1 MRDLT
6 GMVTSVQADL
16 ARLPRVLDALLGDL
30 EAVAWRERPA
40 PTEWSPLEIVC
51 HLRDEEA
58 EDFGARLRV
67 VVEGGTRFAAIDPE
81 RWVEQR
87 AYRDTD
93 PRAALATLAERR
105 AANLAFLDGVP
116 PDRLRHAVT
125 HARLGTLSGLDL
137 LAAWVRGWGP
147 DAGRRCARSTRGR
160 SPMEKAPY
168 NSRMS
173 QGEDRYHAER
183 ARIEQGHVK
192 YRDKLRAEGK
202 LFVRDRLKLL
212 LDPGS
217 EFQEDWLFAR
227 NQEADTPADGVVTG
241 VGKVGG
247 RTVCLMANDY
257 TVKAGSWGEKTVL
270 KIVRIQE
277 KAARLRVPMLY
288 LVDAAGGR
296 ISEQIKIF
304 PGRFH
309 AGRIFYNEVQLSG
322 VVPQICILFGPSPA
336 GSAYLPA
343 LTDLVIM
350 VDGKASLYVGSPR
363 MVEMAIGEKTTLEEL
378 GGARMHCTVSGC
390 GDVLATSDE
399 EAIELAKRYLS
410 YMPGSYREPPAR
422 AAAAEPKPG
431 RSIDEIVPY
440 DQRKWFDMYEVIDR
454 VIDAGS
460 WFEVKKLFA
469 AEVIV
474 GLARI
479 DGRAVGIVANQPK
492 VKGGVLMVDSSD
504 KAARFIWLCN
514 AFNIPL
520 VYLADVAGF
529 MVGSKVE
536 REGIIR
542 HGAKMVFATS
552 QATVP
557 KISVIVRK
565 CYGAGLYAMCGPAF
579 EPDATLALPQGQIAI
594 MGPEPA
600 VNAVYYNKIMEL
612 PESERAA
619 YVKAKRDEYA
629 QDVDVYKLASEMLID
644 DIVPGASLRAELVK
658 RLAYAESKV
667 HEFPQRRNGVFPV

>member
-1 MRDLT
+1 
-6 GMVTSVQADL
+6 
-16 ARLPRVLDALLGDL
+16 
-30 EAVAWRERPA
+30 
-40 PTEWSPLEIVC
+40 
-51 HLRDEEA
+51 
-58 EDFGARLRV
+58 
-67 VVEGGTRFAAIDPE
+67 
-81 RWVEQR
+81 
-87 AYRDTD
+87 
-93 PRAALATLAERR
+93 
-105 AANLAFLDGVP
+105 
-116 PDRLRHAVT
+116 
-125 HARLGTLSGLDL
+125 
-137 LAAWVRGWGP
+137 
-147 DAGRRCARSTRGR
+147 
-160 SPMEKAPY
+160 
-168 NSRMS
+168 MS
-173 QGEDRYHAER
+173 QGEDRYHQER
-183 ARIEQGHVK
+183 ARIEQGHAR

-241 VGKVGG
+241 VGRVGG
-247 RTVCLMANDY
+247 RTVCIMANDY

-277 KAARLRVPMLY
+277 KAARLGVPMLY

-343 LTDLVIM
+343 LTDVVIM

-363 MVEMAIGEKTTLEEL
+363 MVEMAIGEKTTLEAL
-378 GGARMHCTVSGC
+378 GGARMHCEVSGC
-390 GDVLATSDE
+390 GDVLAASDE
-399 EAIELAKRYLS
+399 DAIELAK
-410 YMPGSYREPPAR
+410 
-422 AAAAEPKPG
+422 K
-431 RSIDEIVPY
+431 
-440 DQRKWFDMYEVIDR
+440 
-454 VIDAGS
+454 
-460 WFEVKKLFA
+460 
-469 AEVIV
+469 
-474 GLARI
+474 
-479 DGRAVGIVANQPK
+479 
-492 VKGGVLMVDSSD
+492 
-504 KAARFIWLCN
+504 
-514 AFNIPL
+514 
-520 VYLADVAGF
+520 YLADVAGF
-529 MVGSKVE
+529 MVGTKVE

-579 EPDATLALPQGQIAI
+579 EPDATLSLPQGQIAI

-600 VNAVYYNKIMEL
+600 INAVYYNKIMEL

-629 QDVDVYKLASEMLID
+629 QDVDVYKLASEMLVD

-667 HEFPQRRNGVFPV
+667 HEFPQRRNGLFPV

>member
-1 MRDLT
+1 MSEGEERYY
-6 GMVTSVQADL
+6 
-16 ARLPRVLDALLGDL
+16 
-30 EAVAWRERPA
+30 RER
-40 PTEWSPLEIVC
+40 
-51 HLRDEEA
+51 R
-58 EDFGARLRV
+58 
-67 VVEGGTRFAAIDPE
+67 
-81 RWVEQR
+81 
-87 AYRDTD
+87 
-93 PRAALATLAERR
+93 
-105 AANLAFLDGVP
+105 
-116 PDRLRHAVT
+116 
-125 HARLGTLSGLDL
+125 
-137 LAAWVRGWGP
+137 
-147 DAGRRCARSTRGR
+147 
-160 SPMEKAPY
+160 
-168 NSRMS
+168 
-173 QGEDRYHAER
+173 
-183 ARIEQGHVK
+183 RIEQGHVK

-212 LDPGS
+212 LDPGT

-227 NQEADTPADGVVTG
+227 NQEAETPADGVVTG
-241 VGKVGG
+241 VGTVAG
-247 RTVCLMANDY
+247 RPVCIMANDY

-304 PGRFH
+304 PGRLH
-309 AGRIFYNEVQLSG
+309 AGRSFYNEVQLSG
-322 VVPQICILFGPSPA
+322 VVPQVCILFGPSPA

-390 GDVLATSDE
+390 GDVLAGSDE
-399 EAIELAKRYLS
+399 EAIELARRYLG
-410 YMPGSYREPPAR
+410 YMPQSYRERPA
-422 AAAAEPKPG
+422 AGEAAEPKPG
-431 RSIDEIVPY
+431 RSIEEIVPY
-440 DQRKWFDMYEVIDR
+440 DQRKYFDMYEVIDR

-460 WFEVKKLFA
+460 WFEVKRLFA
-469 AEVIV
+469 AEIIV

-479 DGRAVGIVANQPK
+479 GGRTVGIVANQPK
-492 VKGGVLMVDSSD
+492 VKGGVLFVDSSD
-504 KAARFIWLCN
+504 KAAKFIWLCN
-514 AFNIPL
+514 AFNVPL

-529 MVGSKVE
+529 MVGTKVE

-557 KISVIVRK
+557 KISVVVRK

-579 EPDATLALPQGQIAI
+579 EPDAALSLPQGQIAI

-612 PESERAA
+612 PEAERAA
-619 YVKAKRDEYA
+619 YVRGKREEYA
-629 QDVDVYKLASEMLID
+629 ADVDVYKLASEMLVD
-644 DIVPGASLRAELVK
+644 DIVPGSALRAELIK
-658 RLAYAESKV
+658 RLTYAETKV
-667 HEFPQRRNGVFPV
+667 HEFPARRNPVLPV

>member
-1 MRDLT
+1 
-6 GMVTSVQADL
+6 
-16 ARLPRVLDALLGDL
+16 
-30 EAVAWRERPA
+30 
-40 PTEWSPLEIVC
+40 
-51 HLRDEEA
+51 
-58 EDFGARLRV
+58 
-67 VVEGGTRFAAIDPE
+67 
-81 RWVEQR
+81 
-87 AYRDTD
+87 
-93 PRAALATLAERR
+93 
-105 AANLAFLDGVP
+105 
-116 PDRLRHAVT
+116 
-125 HARLGTLSGLDL
+125 
-137 LAAWVRGWGP
+137 
-147 DAGRRCARSTRGR
+147 
-160 SPMEKAPY
+160 
-168 NSRMS
+168 MS
-173 QGEDRYHAER
+173 QGEDRYHQER
-183 ARIEQGHVK
+183 ARIEQGHTK

-217 EFQEDWLFAR
+217 EFQEDFLFAR
-227 NQEADTPADGVVTG
+227 SNEADTPADGVVTG
-241 VGKVGG
+241 VGRVGG
-247 RTVCLMANDY
+247 RTVCIMANDY

-277 KAARLRVPMLY
+277 KAARLGVPMLY

-350 VDGKASLYVGSPR
+350 VEGKASLYVGSPR

-378 GGARMHCTVSGC
+378 GGARMHCEVSGC
-390 GDVLATSDE
+390 GDVLAASDE

-410 YMPGSYREPPAR
+410 YMPGSFRETPAR
-422 AAAAEPKPG
+422 ATAAEPKPG
-431 RSIDEIVPY
+431 RPIDEIVPY

-454 VIDAGS
+454 VVDAGS
-460 WFEVKKLFA
+460 WFEIKKLFA
-469 AEVIV
+469 GEIIV

-479 DGRAVGIVANQPK
+479 GGRVTGIVANQPK

-520 VYLADVAGF
+520 VYLADIAGF
-529 MVGSKVE
+529 MVGTKVE
-536 REGIIR
+536 RQGIIR

-579 EPDATLALPQGQIAI
+579 EPDATIALPQGQIAI

-644 DIVPGASLRAELVK
+644 DIVPGSALRDELVK
-658 RLAYAESKV
+658 RLTYAETKA
-667 HEFPQRRNGVFPV
+667 HEFPPRRNGVFPV

>member
-1 MRDLT
+1 
-6 GMVTSVQADL
+6 
-16 ARLPRVLDALLGDL
+16 
-30 EAVAWRERPA
+30 
-40 PTEWSPLEIVC
+40 
-51 HLRDEEA
+51 
-58 EDFGARLRV
+58 
-67 VVEGGTRFAAIDPE
+67 
-81 RWVEQR
+81 
-87 AYRDTD
+87 
-93 PRAALATLAERR
+93 
-105 AANLAFLDGVP
+105 
-116 PDRLRHAVT
+116 
-125 HARLGTLSGLDL
+125 
-137 LAAWVRGWGP
+137 
-147 DAGRRCARSTRGR
+147 
-160 SPMEKAPY
+160 
-168 NSRMS
+168 
-173 QGEDRYHAER
+173 
-183 ARIEQGHVK
+183 
-192 YRDKLRAEGK
+192 
-202 LFVRDRLKLL
+202 
-212 LDPGS
+212 
-217 EFQEDWLFAR
+217 
-227 NQEADTPADGVVTG
+227 
-241 VGKVGG
+241 
-247 RTVCLMANDY
+247 
-257 TVKAGSWGEKTVL
+257 
-270 KIVRIQE
+270 
-277 KAARLRVPMLY
+277 AARLRVPMLY

-322 VVPQICILFGPSPA
+322 VVPQVCILFGPSPA

-399 EAIELAKRYLS
+399 EAIELAKRYLA
-410 YMPGSYREPPAR
+410 YMPGSFRETPAR
-422 AAAAEPKPG
+422 ATAAEPKPG

-454 VIDAGS
+454 VIDTGS
-460 WFEVKKLFA
+460 WFEVKRLFA
-469 AEVIV
+469 QEVIV

-479 DGRAVGIVANQPK
+479 DGRPVGIVANQPK

-579 EPDATLALPQGQIAI
+579 EPDATLSLPQGQIAI

-629 QDVDVYKLASEMLID
+629 QDVDVYKLASEMLVD

-658 RLAYAESKV
+658 RLAYAESKA

>member
-1 MRDLT
+1 
-6 GMVTSVQADL
+6 V
-16 ARLPRVLDALLGDL
+16 
-30 EAVAWRERPA
+30 
-40 PTEWSPLEIVC
+40 
-51 HLRDEEA
+51 
-58 EDFGARLRV
+58 
-67 VVEGGTRFAAIDPE
+67 
-81 RWVEQR
+81 
-87 AYRDTD
+87 
-93 PRAALATLAERR
+93 
-105 AANLAFLDGVP
+105 
-116 PDRLRHAVT
+116 
-125 HARLGTLSGLDL
+125 
-137 LAAWVRGWGP
+137 
-147 DAGRRCARSTRGR
+147 
-160 SPMEKAPY
+160 
-168 NSRMS
+168 S
-173 QGEDRYHAER
+173 QGEQRYHEER
-183 ARIEQGHVK
+183 SRVEQGHVK
-192 YRDKLRAEGK
+192 YREKLRAEGK

-212 LDPGS
+212 LDPGT

-227 NQEADTPADGVVTG
+227 NQEAETPADGVVTG
-241 VGKVGG
+241 VGTVGG
-247 RTVCLMANDY
+247 RSVCIMANDY

-322 VVPQICILFGPSPA
+322 VVPQVCILFGPSPA

-363 MVEMAIGEKTTLEEL
+363 MVEMAIGEKTTLEDL

-390 GDVLATSDE
+390 GDVLAASDE
-399 EAIELAKRYLS
+399 EAIEIAKRYLS
-410 YMPGSYREPPAR
+410 YMPGSFRETPAAR
-422 AAAAEPKPG
+422 EAIEAKPG

-440 DQRKWFDMYEVIDR
+440 DQRKYFDMYEVIDR
-454 VIDAGS
+454 VIDEGS
-460 WFEVKKLFA
+460 WFEVKRLFA
-469 AEVIV
+469 QEVIV

-479 DGRAVGIVANQPK
+479 AGRVVGVVANQPK

-504 KAARFIWLCN
+504 KAAKFIWLCN
-514 AFNIPL
+514 AFNVPL

-579 EPDATLALPQGQIAI
+579 EPDATIALPQGQIAI

-619 YVKAKRDEYA
+619 YVKQKRDEFA
-629 QDVDVYKLASEMLID
+629 EDVDVYKLASEMLID
-644 DIVPGASLRAELVK
+644 DIVPGSRLRAELIK
-658 RLAYAESKV
+658 RLAYAETKA
-667 HEFPQRRNGVFPV
+667 HEFPQRRNGVYPV